1 MEGGG
6 ERERG
11 RERERMRKQVRASFP
26 IMNIKLEIKPY
37 SVLNVPPLFLLFLPC
52 RKELIYETSGSFIK
66 ICLWTLIFP
75 PTISK
80 KLKRISHQLFLS
92 WVTVCD

>member
-1 MEGGG
+1 MGARGEGGRVVGRKRETGGGMEGGG

-37 SVLNVPPLFLLFLPC
+37 SVLNVPPLFLLFLQC
-52 RKELIYETSGSFIK
+52 RKE
-66 ICLWTLIFP
+66 
-75 PTISK
+75 
-80 KLKRISHQLFLS
+80 
-92 WVTVCD
+92 